1 MAARHRPDRANRS
14 LGSTRPVA
22 ADRLWHALA
31 TLLDL
36 DKGLDRAAPV
46 FTTAHLCE
54 LASVSRNSLYRYHGD
69 AEKVI
74 KALRKQRRRPE
85 SGGESNIANHRDW
98 LHKENAS
105 LRKNI
110 EKLVALVDHFY
121 LAYQETSALCQ
132 RREREL
138 AEARR
143 SLESRPIPLRH

>member
-1 MAARHRPDRANRS
+1 MAVRHRPDRVNRS
-14 LGSTRPVA
+14 TAVTRSA

-31 TLLDL
+31 TLLESNKSL
-36 DKGLDRAAPV
+36 GRAAQV
-46 FTTAHLCE
+46 FTAAHLCD

-69 AEKVI
+69 AVKVI
-74 KALRKQRRRPE
+74 KALRKYRRHRE
-85 SGGESNIANHRDW
+85 SGGEPNIDNNRDW

-110 EKLVALVDHFY
+110 EKLAALVDHFY
-121 LAYQETSALCQ
+121 MAYQETSALCQ

-143 SLESRPIPLRH
+143 TLDLRPIPLRH